1 MYELDEILFENEEIT
16 DAESDR
22 RKRLINER
30 LPNVSAGSLEDSLA
44 IEQAVEARLV
54 FDSPVSLINQVVLSA
69 DVLLCASDGRVK
81 MYDGALDALVA
92 TPEVGDMLE
101 SEQDETLLLVRA
113 RNVDFSGE
121 PITLGQEVIEV
132 RIKKV
137 NDEKFVVHF
146 SVNKIEPSL
155 ILQRIKEAFPESVVD
170 TSTDSGNGAV
180 QYYEMLPDNPIQ
192 LNSAV
197 FSYLVMNDPVMS
209 LLYEITKY
217 KDTKTKIELRRR
229 NANRDNVSLHQ
240 LSDGYI
246 GIYYTS
252 ATGND
257 NVIRKII
264 ASIEYYAEKE
274 SGVRQ
279 VYSMFS
285 QPSKNI
291 LLGFDLEQTAGYIDR
306 SENVKI
312 VKLTEKDKQLREN
325 VKVEATMQNN
335 FGVSVSTLKF
345 MVQNAVLIPDRWVNA
360 LSGSVQA
367 NVYLFSEEGMIVPR
381 SRRGLYRGTMYDNSI
396 LVFVKKTGG
405 CMLIVKRR
413 SYSSLKVTK
422 KYNTINAKYSG
433 KVKDAPN
440 KTVTELFACIPP
452 TLETILG
459 ENYLFLAVD
468 GGDGPSGI
476 LACMTI
482 AKNTGKYI
490 ARLDSD
496 SDDAKRV
503 EEMQSDLSHFF
514 VGSTDGTTKVAQYLE
529 GSQIVDE
536 NGKYC
541 GSPTLATDPAAPLA
555 SVPVASTQK
564 QGVVHD
570 FLNKKRAAFFLKQV
584 CLYRFSKRGGK
595 SVHDFA
601 RDELEETGTYPSL
614 DQFSE
619 TLDANFKGRRIPVP
633 KKSPVEFMLRQAMK
647 DEAGLRDYK
656 SRIFLEGFHSGGA
669 SRKGSI
675 VEMPISLY
683 FSWKDD
689 WTRRDDTYQIS
700 PSTKAGDS
708 KYWLNIKGKLG
719 RAQNYNTFSDARAAL
734 QLEDFRNPVLFTYD
748 NQNEYKL
755 VSGNS
760 RETTAAIVGWKTDD
774 NNQVFTTIVF
784 SFV

>member
-1 MYELDEILFENEEIT
+1 MYELDEILFDDDEIT
-16 DAESDR
+16 DTESDR
-22 RKRLINER
+22 RKRLINEG
-30 LPNVSAGSLEDSLA
+30 LPDVSASSLEDSLA

-54 FDSPVSLINQVVLSA
+54 FDAPVSLINQAVLSA
-69 DVLLCASDGRVK
+69 DALLCASDGRVK
-81 MYDGALDALVA
+81 MYDGALDALAA
-92 TPEVGDMLE
+92 TPDVGDMLE

-113 RNVDFSGE
+113 RNVDFSGKQ
-121 PITLGQEVIEV
+121 ITLGREVIEV
-132 RIKKV
+132 RIKRE
-137 NDEKFVVHF
+137 NDEKFVVNF
-146 SVNKIEPSL
+146 SVNKIKPSL
-155 ILQRIKEAFPESVVD
+155 ILQRIKEAFPNSIDVSV
-170 TSTDSGNGAV
+170 TDSGNGAV
-180 QYYEMLPDNPIQ
+180 QYYEMLPDNPIK

-229 NANRDNVSLHQ
+229 NANQDNVSLYQ

-264 ASIEYYAEKE
+264 ASIQYYSQKE
-274 SGVRQ
+274 SGVRE

-291 LLGFDLEQTAGYIDR
+291 LLGFDLEQAAGYIDK

-312 VKLTEKDKQLREN
+312 VRLTQQDKKLRQN
-325 VKVEATMQNN
+325 VDAEATMQNN
-335 FGVSVSTLKF
+335 FGVSASTLRF
-345 MVQNAVLIPDRWVNA
+345 MAQNAALAPDRWVNA
-360 LSGSVQA
+360 LSRSIQA

-381 SRRGLYRGTMYDNSI
+381 SRDGLYPGTMYENSI
-396 LVFVKKTGG
+396 FVFVKNTDG

-413 SYSSLKVTK
+413 NYSSLKVTK

-440 KTVTELFACIPP
+440 KTVPELFACIPP

-468 GGDGPSGI
+468 GGDSPSGI
-476 LACMTI
+476 LACVTS
-482 AKNTGKYI
+482 AKNTGKYTG
-490 ARLDSD
+490 RLDSN
-496 SDDAKRV
+496 SDDVKRV
-503 EEMQSDLSHFF
+503 EDMKSDLSHFF
-514 VGSTDGTTKVAQYLE
+514 VGAADGTTKVAQYLQ
-529 GSQIVDE
+529 GPQIVDE

-541 GSPTLATDPAAPLA
+541 GSPTLATDPAAPLP
-555 SVPVASTQK
+555 SVPVVSAEK
-564 QGVVHD
+564 QGVVHE
-570 FLNKKRAAFFLKQV
+570 FLNKKRAAFFLNQV

-619 TLDANFKGRRIPVP
+619 TLDDNFKGQKIPVP
-633 KKSPVEFMLRQAMK
+633 KISPVEFMLRQAMK
-647 DEAGLRDYK
+647 DDAGLRDYK
-656 SRIFLEGFHSGGA
+656 SRIFLEGFYSGGA

-675 VEMPISLY
+675 IEMPVSLY

-689 WTRRDDTYQIS
+689 WTRADDTYHMS
-700 PSTKAGDS
+700 PSTKAGDNE
-708 KYWLNIKGKLG
+708 YWLNIKQKLG

-734 QLEDFRNPVLFTYD
+734 QLKDFRNPVLFTHD
-748 NQNEYKL
+748 KQNEYKL

-774 NNQVFTTIVF
+774 NNQIFTIIVF
-784 SFV
+784 L

>member
-1 MYELDEILFENEEIT
+1 MYELDEILFDDDEIT

-22 RKRLINER
+22 RKRLINEG
-30 LPNVSAGSLEDSLA
+30 LPDVSASSLEDSLA

-81 MYDGALDALVA
+81 MYDGALDALAA
-92 TPEVGDMLE
+92 TQEVGDMLE
-101 SEQDETLLLVRA
+101 FEQDETLLLLRA

-121 PITLGQEVIEV
+121 PITLGQDVIEV

-137 NDEKFVVHF
+137 SDEKFVVHF

-155 ILQRIKEAFPESVVD
+155 IIQRIKEAFPESVDV
-170 TSTDSGNGAV
+170 TTTDSGNGAV

-291 LLGFDLEQTAGYIDR
+291 LLGFDLEQIAGYIDR

-360 LSGSVQA
+360 LSGS
-367 NVYLFSEEGMIVPR
+367 
-381 SRRGLYRGTMYDNSI
+381 
-396 LVFVKKTGG
+396 
-405 CMLIVKRR
+405 KRR

-440 KTVTELFACIPP
+440 KTVPELFACIPP

-476 LACMTI
+476 LACMTT

-514 VGSTDGTTKVAQYLE
+514 VGATDGTTKVAQYLE
-529 GSQIVDE
+529 GSQVVDE

-541 GSPTLATDPAAPLA
+541 GSSTLETNPAAPLA

-584 CLYRFSKRGGK
+584 CLYRFSKRGSK

-614 DQFSE
+614 EQFSE
-619 TLDANFKGRRIPVP
+619 TLDANFKGRKIPVP
-633 KKSPVEFMLRQAMK
+633 KKSPVEFMLRQAMIK

-656 SRIFLEGFHSGGA
+656 SRIFLEGFHSGSA